1 MIINEDCLT
10 ALRTFPSASVDMVYL
25 DPPFFSQKHHT
36 LSDRQGKTYEF
47 SDVWESRK
55 DYLLFLKVRLQ
66 EMKRVLKAT
75 GTLFLH
81 CDSSASHYLRV
92 VLDEVFGEENFRSE
106 IIWTYKRWSNAKRG
120 LLDAHQTIFFYSKG
134 SGFKFN
140 TLYGEYSLT
149 TNVDQILQQRE
160 RADDGKVRYKRD
172 VAGRVVGSGEK
183 KGVPLSDVWDIPFL
197 NPKAKERTGYP
208 TQKPMLLLERI
219 IDISTDEGDTVL
231 DPFCG
236 SGTTLAAAKLKGRK
250 FIGIDV
256 NPEAVALTERR
267 LANIVRTESR
277 LMKDG
282 ATAYLTKT
290 EKELA
295 ILKQLDCQIVQRN
308 KGMDAIL
315 TKQYQGAPVA
325 VKLQKESETAAEAAA
340 LLQAAGKKKNCRMT
354 VLILRKADEPPP
366 LKFPD
371 DMLVLTSYE
380 ADIEERLRY

>member
-1 MIINEDCLT
+1 MIINDDCLA
-10 ALRTFPSASVDMVYL
+10 ALRTLPSASVDMVYL
-25 DPPFFSQKHHT
+25 DPPFFSQKRHT

-66 EMKRVLKAT
+66 EMKRALKAT

-140 TLYGEYSLT
+140 TFYGDYSPA

-160 RADDGKVRYKRD
+160 RDDDGKVRYKRD
-172 VAGRVVGSGEK
+172 VSGRVVGSGEK

-219 IDISTDEGDTVL
+219 IDISTDEDDTVL

-256 NPEAVALTERR
+256 NPEATALTERR
-267 LANIVRTESR
+267 LADIVRTES
-277 LMKDG
+277 
-282 ATAYLTKT
+282 
-290 EKELA
+290 
-295 ILKQLDCQIVQRN
+295 
-308 KGMDAIL
+308 
-315 TKQYQGAPVA
+315 
-325 VKLQKESETAAEAAA
+325 
-340 LLQAAGKKKNCRMT
+340 
-354 VLILRKADEPPP
+354 
-366 LKFPD
+366 
-371 DMLVLTSYE
+371 
-380 ADIEERLRY
+380 

>member
-1 MIINEDCLT
+1 MVINNDCLT
-10 ALRTFPSASVDMVYL
+10 ALRTLPSASVDMVYL
-25 DPPFFSQKHHT
+25 DPPFFSQKRHT

-140 TLYGEYSLT
+140 TFYGDYSPA

-160 RADDGKVRYKRD
+160 RDDDGKVRYKRD
-172 VAGRVVGSGEK
+172 VSGRVVGSGEK

-219 IDISTDEGDTVL
+219 IDISTDEDDTVL

-256 NPEAVALTERR
+256 NPEATALTERR
-267 LANIVRTESR
+267 LADIVRTESR
-277 LMKDG
+277 LLKEG

-295 ILKQLDCQIVQRN
+295 VLKQLDCQVVQRN
-308 KGMDAIL
+308 KGIDAIL

-325 VKLQKESETAAEAAA
+325 VKLQKETETAAEAAV

-354 VLILRKADEPPP
+354 VLILRKADKAT

-380 ADIEERLRY
+380 ADIEERLKR

>member
-1 MIINEDCLT
+1 MIINDDCLT
-10 ALRTFPSASVDMVYL
+10 ALQTMPSASVDMVYL
-25 DPPFFSQKHHT
+25 DPPFFTQQRHT
-36 LSDRQGKTYEF
+36 LSDRQGKCYGF
-47 SDVWESRK
+47 SDVWKSRS

-92 VLDEVFGEENFRSE
+92 VLDDVFGEENFRSE

-120 LLDAHQTIFFYSKG
+120 LLDAHQTIFFYSK
-134 SGFKFN
+134 SSNFKFN
-140 TLYGEYSLT
+140 TLYGDYSPT
-149 TNVDQILQQRE
+149 TNIDQILQQRE
-160 RADDGKVRYKRD
+160 RDDAGKVRYKRD
-172 VAGRVVGSGEK
+172 AAGQIIGSGEK
-183 KGVPLSDVWDIPFL
+183 KGVPLSDVWEIPFL

-236 SGTTLAAAKLKGRK
+236 SGTTLAAAKLKGRN
-250 FIGIDV
+250 FIGIDI
-256 NPEAVALTERR
+256 NPDATALTERR
-267 LANIVRTESR
+267 LADIVRTESR
-277 LMKDG
+277 LMKEG
-282 ATAYLTKT
+282 ASAYLTKS

-295 ILKQLDCQIVQRN
+295 VLKQLDCQIVQRN
-308 KGMDAIL
+308 KGIDAIL
-315 TKQYQGAPVA
+315 TKQYRGAPVA
-325 VKLQKESETAAEAAA
+325 MKLQKATETAAEAAA

-354 VLILRKADEPPP
+354 VLILRNAAEAT

-371 DMLVLTSYE
+371 DMLVLTSYA
-380 ADIEERLRY
+380 ADIEEHMKC

>member
-1 MIINEDCLT
+1 MIINDDCLA
-10 ALRTFPSASVDMVYL
+10 ALRTLPSASVDMVYL
-25 DPPFFSQKHHT
+25 DPPFFSQKRHT

-106 IIWTYKRWSNAKRG
+106 IIWTYKRWFNAKRG

-140 TLYGEYSLT
+140 TFYGDYSPA

-160 RADDGKVRYKRD
+160 RDDDGKVRYKRD
-172 VAGRVVGSGEK
+172 VSGRVVGSGEK

-219 IDISTDEGDTVL
+219 IDISTDEDDTVL

-256 NPEAVALTERR
+256 NPEATALTERR
-267 LANIVRTESR
+267 LADIVRTESR
-277 LMKDG
+277 LLKEG

-295 ILKQLDCQIVQRN
+295 VLKQLDCQVVQRN
-308 KGMDAIL
+308 KGIDAIL

-325 VKLQKESETAAEAAA
+325 VKLQKETETAAEAAV

-354 VLILRKADEPPP
+354 VLILRKAAETS

-380 ADIEERLRY
+380 ADIEERLKH